1 MGFQKRCIDFDE
13 TKSMTSKLKFVNAS
27 TQNAEKTHV
36 GCHDLATLTK
46 KMFQECPEKKHCDS
60 DFLDDSFLSSKID
73 DSLDELFKVDDLET
87 SDDDD
92 ESQDEYEEK
101 ISSLCMFIVF
111 WGMLSQL
118 LIFCFKCRKAAHTEN
133 TKVRGSLLE
142 VTLMCVEGHQTQ
154 WRSQPVI
161 GSMALGNLLVV
172 ASILFTVNAFTRMKE
187 FCDVLSLSIA
197 RMSSF

>member
-1 MGFQKRCIDFDE
+1 
-13 TKSMTSKLKFVNAS
+13 MTSKLKFVNAS
-27 TQNAEKTHV
+27 TQNAEKPHV

-92 ESQDEYEEK
+92 ESQDEDEKK
-101 ISSLCMFIVF
+101 ISSSCMFIVF

-118 LIFCFKCRKAAHTEN
+118 LIFCLKCRKSAHIEN

-142 VTLMCVEGHQTQ
+142 VTLMCVEGHQMQ

-161 GSMALGNLLVV
+161 GTMVIGNLLVV